1 MPARALMILGDS
13 SDAGKSVIT
22 AALARAYTNRGLRVA
37 PFKPQNMSNN
47 AAALPGGGEIGRA
60 QALQALAARRT
71 PHVDMNPVL
80 LKPQADRCSQVVI
93 QGQAQGM
100 VQASDWRGAR
110 RRWMIPVLESFAR
123 LAADA
128 DLVLVEGA
136 GSPAETNLRAGDI
149 ANLGFA
155 RAAGVPAII
164 IGDIDRGG
172 VIASLVGTSVV
183 LEAEDRA
190 CIRGFLINKFRGD
203 PQLFADG
210 LASIAQLSGW
220 PALGILPWQAAALRL
235 PREDA
240 QGLAVSAGPDA
251 APRAGR
257 RLVVIPTLSRIANFD
272 DFAPLLDEPA
282 LEVRYVAPG
291 EPLPRTAD
299 LILLPGTKS
308 TLADLAFLRAQG
320 WDIDI
325 LAHVRAGGR
334 VFGVCGGFQ
343 MLGRHVHDPDG
354 LDGAAGSAA
363 GLGLLAFSTHMQA
376 PKITRPAQGRCAWL
390 DCAVSGYE
398 IHAGQMQAVE
408 GEALFELEHGPDG
421 LVCPTRQVAGAHLH
435 GLFGHD
441 GFRAAFLGWL
451 QADSAARNASLRVE
465 AALDELAAA
474 LEQHLDLDHLLSLS
488 APPGWSPSVSA

>member
-13 SDAGKSVIT
+13 SDAGKSMIT
-22 AALARAYTNRGLRVA
+22 AALARACTNRGLRVA

-47 AAALPGGGEIGRA
+47 AAALADGGEIGRA

-80 LKPQADRCSQVVI
+80 LKPQADHRSQVVI
-93 QGQAQGM
+93 HGRAQG
-100 VQASDWRGAR
+100 VVESGDWQAAR

-164 IGDIDRGG
+164 VGDIDRGG
-172 VIASLVGTSVV
+172 VIASLVGTAVV
-183 LEAEDRA
+183 LEAEDRRH
-190 CIRGFLINKFRGD
+190 IRGFLINKFRGE
-203 PQLFADG
+203 PALFSAG
-210 LASIAQLSGW
+210 LAHIAALTGW
-220 PALGILPWQAAALRL
+220 SPLGILPWQDAAQRL

-240 QGLAVSAGPDA
+240 QGLTAGTQARGRP
-251 APRAGR
+251 GR
-257 RLVVIPTLSRIANFD
+257 RLVAIPMLSRIANFD
-272 DFAPLLDEPA
+272 DFAPLQDEPA
-282 LEVRYVAPG
+282 LEVRFVPPG
-291 EPLPRTAD
+291 EPLPREAD
-299 LILLPGTKS
+299 LVLLPGTKS

-354 LDGAAGSAA
+354 IDGPAGSAA
-363 GLGLLAFSTHMQA
+363 GLALLEFETHMCG
-376 PKITRPAQGRCAWL
+376 PKITRPARGRCAWL
-390 DCAVSGYE
+390 DCEVDGYE
-398 IHAGQMQAVE
+398 IHAGRMHAVQ
-408 GEALFELEHGPDG
+408 GDALFALEHGPDG
-421 LVCPTRQVAGAHLH
+421 LVCPARQVAGGHLH

-441 GFRAAFLGWL
+441 AFRAAFLGWL
-451 QADSAARNASLRVE
+451 QADAAGRHAALRVE
-465 AALDELAAA
+465 AALDELAATLESHVDIDRLLA
-474 LEQHLDLDHLLSLS
+474 L
-488 APPGWSPSVSA
+488 AAVPGWSPSASA